1 MNRIAQ
7 IQIVNFIKTRRKQ
20 ARFGSVQRFA
30 NRRTGANLASAGA
43 ERLVQNGRNRPLSD
57 AQIVIA

>member
-7 IQIVNFIKTRRKQ
+7 IQIINFIKTRRQQ

-30 NRRTGANLASAGA
+30 NRPAGANFASTGA
-43 ERLVQNGRNRPLSD
+43 ERLVQNGRNRPLPG
-57 AQIVIA
+57 